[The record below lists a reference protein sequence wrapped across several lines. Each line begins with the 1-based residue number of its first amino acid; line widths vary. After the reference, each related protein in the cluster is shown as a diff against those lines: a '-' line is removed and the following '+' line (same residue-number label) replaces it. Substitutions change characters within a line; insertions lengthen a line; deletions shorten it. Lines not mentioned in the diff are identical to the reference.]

1 MSSKTV
7 IPFELEN
14 YITVFD
20 IPLPTNVEIMNIIEE
35 FEKDLNIVVEEDVKN
50 DIALH
55 LRD

>member
-14 YITVFD
+14 YITVLD

-35 FEKDLNIVVEEDVKN
+35 FEKTLT
-50 DIALH
+50 L
-55 LRD
+55 